1 MNNMKHKILSLLALL
16 LTAVTGAWADG
27 KVYDSSV
34 NISTLQ
40 VGDILIEGAQITI
53 PNLTHNLQFMSLRYF
68 LNAATTPNTS
78 YFLCDQTAT
87 VGVNGL
93 MTGLNYGATAR
104 PADAE
109 GKEGNAWEVTEVTA
123 NSALI
128 VGITYAPNSPAAESV
143 EVEWNAATKTGTFS
157 MPGSDVVLTPIYAP
171 TKVTLAANDV
181 QKGSVS
187 MGGETKVEW
196 TPTTWSGWNTGKN
209 TEMTKS
215 DGGITMTYTNDAAR
229 PYDGLIM
236 DDGDSH
242 ALGFLINEYIED
254 CTVTFSSDEGNIS
267 RIELSMTE
275 EYSEETIPGT
285 TYTYGNPHILPLD
298 GWTFNGKSAVWEGE
312 ATNSLKLSSC
322 STSVE
327 KITFYKDGAIPEGV
341 TVNTDGTFTVAQ
353 TATVKVKAI
362 PAEGYKL
369 KGWSD
374 APDCTDLVREITIEP
389 GEEDMN
395 ITAIFEEMTYTATFK
410 AANANTIEAGKATVT
425 VDSEQKTLTDG
436 KLPEVKMGSEVK
448 VKANTGYKFR
458 KVEVKKGGA
467 ATLATALENGAT
479 VVIAFKYRDDGT
491 CTFTNNNG
499 TFTFVSGTGQL
510 GGGNGPKQLSVE
522 NGKLIFKGSVTN
534 SFTDRW
540 SWYGFQVTFDP
551 TANTYEVW
559 KGSDLDVA
567 SFTSISVNGTDIT
580 DQLSE
585 LK

>member
-1 MNNMKHKILSLLALL
+1 MKTISRYIMTLALL
-16 LTAVTGAWADG
+16 LTAVTGAWATDG
-27 KVYDSSV
+27 VILKELTVPSEWNNDDTPLTVDDLPGFKEFSSLTDDEAKALLNSVPADKVLIIYGAGASSNSFKLVQNAGTKV
-34 NISTLQ
+34 N
-40 VGDILIEGAQITI
+40 VGEL
-53 PNLTHNLQFMSLRYF
+53 PLTHENLFSEKDNYKF
-68 LNAATTPNTS
+68 YYTTS
-78 YFLCDQTAT
+78 
-87 VGVNGL
+87 
-93 MTGLNYGATAR
+93 
-104 PADAE
+104 DAI
-109 GKEGNAWEVTEVTA
+109 EVTPVAE
-123 NSALI
+123 
-128 VGITYAPNSPAAESV
+128 PAA
-143 EVEWNAATKTGTFS
+143 NTKQWTFT

-196 TPTTWSGWNTGKN
+196 TADTWSGWTFNTKEY
-209 TEMTKS
+209 TV
-215 DGGITMTYTNDAAR
+215 DDITMTSTQDA
-229 PYDGLIM
+229 Y
-236 DDGDSH
+236 
-242 ALGFLINEYIED
+242 INEITEAGDYLHSLSFFVNQWED
-254 CTVTFSSDEGNIS
+254 NSTVTFSTTGDPFS
-267 RIELSMTE
+267 RIEFTMIDNYG
-275 EYSEETIPGT
+275 EY
-285 TYTYGNPHILPLD
+285 NPNIKPND
-298 GWTFNGKSAVWEGE
+298 NWTFEGKSAVWEGE
-312 ATNSLKLSSC
+312 ATKSLTLQSC
-322 STSVE
+322 STEVS
-327 KITFYKDGAIPEGV
+327 KITFYKDGGIPEGV
-341 TVNTDGTFTVAQ
+341 TVNGDGTFTVAQ

-374 APDCTDLVREITIEP
+374 ASDCTDLVREITIEP
-389 GEEDMN
+389 GEEDMI
-395 ITAIFEEMTYTATFK
+395 ITAIFEEMTYTATFT
-410 AANANTIEAGKATVT
+410 AANANTIESGKATVT
-425 VDSEQKTLTDG
+425 VGGAAATVTEG
-436 KLPEVKMGSEVK
+436 KLEGVKMGSEVK
-448 VKANTGYKFR
+448 LKAADGYKFR

-522 NGKLIFKGSVTN
+522 NGKLIFKGSGTN